1 MNSPASSPEI
11 EDRVVRKLQWRIL
24 PFVMLLYFVSYLDR
38 VNVGFAAFTM
48 NKALG
53 LTPEMFGFGGGIFF
67 AGYFLFEVPSNLI
80 LYRVG
85 ARRWIA
91 RVLISWGLVSSGC
104 AFAVGPYSFYTL
116 RFLLGAAEAGF
127 FPGIVYYLS
136 LWFPA
141 RRRAMAIAAFMTA
154 APLSIALGSP
164 ISGALMELPRMA
176 RLANWQ
182 WLFIV
187 EAIPAVALG
196 FVTLKALAS
205 TPEEAK
211 WLKPEERAWLKSE
224 LQAESIEPGA
234 RSGHGREAWRALFNP
249 RVLAL
254 AVVYGG
260 TSAGMYAVA
269 FWAPLLLGQLG
280 LSPLMVGW
288 LNAVPGA
295 AAIAVMVVWARHS
308 DLTLERTWH
317 VVLPCLAGCA
327 GFVWGGAAHA
337 AVAVVLALT
346 LMYIGV
352 NASKPTM
359 WPMPNLFLSG
369 AGAAAGIAWI
379 NSVGNLGGFIGPFA
393 VGWLKQ
399 RSGSYT
405 AGLDAVAAMIAVS
418 AGVMLLISR
427 QVEHGVGKA
436 QVEEKDPA

>member
-1 MNSPASSPEI
+1 MSAPAALSKLEESI
-11 EDRVVRKLQWRIL
+11 VRKLRWRIL

-53 LTPEMFGFGGGIFF
+53 LTPAMFGFGSGIFF

-91 RVLISWGLVSSGC
+91 RVLISWGLVSAAC
-104 AFAVGPYSFYTL
+104 AFVVGPRSFYAL

-141 RRRAMAIAAFMTA
+141 RHRAVAIAAFMTA

-164 ISGALMELPRMA
+164 ISGALMELPRIA
-176 RLANWQ
+176 GLDNWQ
-182 WLFIV
+182 WLFIF
-187 EAIPAVALG
+187 EALPAVVLG

-205 TPEEAK
+205 TPEEAR
-211 WLKPEERAWLKSE
+211 WLKPEERAWLKAE
-224 LQAESIEPGA
+224 LQAEYAELGA
-234 RSGHGREAWRALFNP
+234 RSGHGSEAWRALFNP

-260 TSAGMYAVA
+260 TSAGMYAVG

-280 LSPLMVGW
+280 FSPLTVGW
-288 LNAVPGA
+288 LNALPGI
-295 AAIAVMVVWARHS
+295 AAIAVMIVWARHS

-317 VVLPCLAGCA
+317 VVLPCLTGCV
-327 GFVWGGAAHA
+327 GFLWGGATHA
-337 AVAVVLALT
+337 AVAVVLALA

-379 NSVGNLGGFIGPFA
+379 NSVGNLGGFFGPFA

-399 RSGSYT
+399 RSGSYG

-418 AGVMLLISR
+418 AGVMLVLSR
-427 QVEHGVGKA
+427 QVERRPGKA

>member
-1 MNSPASSPEI
+1 
-11 EDRVVRKLQWRIL
+11 
-24 PFVMLLYFVSYLDR
+24 MLLYFVSFLDR
-38 VNVGFAAFTM
+38 VNVGFAALAM

-67 AGYFLFEVPSNLI
+67 AGYFIFEVPSNLI

-91 RVLISWGLVSSGC
+91 RVLISWGLVSAAC
-104 AFAVGPYSFYTL
+104 AFAVGPYSFYTM

-127 FPGIVYYLS
+127 FPGIIYYLS

-141 RRRAMAIAAFMTA
+141 RHRAVAIAAFMTA
-154 APLSIALGSP
+154 APLSTALGSP
-164 ISGALMELPRMA
+164 ISGALMELPRIA
-176 RLANWQ
+176 GLDNWQ
-182 WLFIV
+182 WLFIF
-187 EAIPAVALG
+187 EALPAVVLG

-205 TPEEAK
+205 TPEEAR
-211 WLKPEERAWLKSE
+211 WLNPDERAWLNAE
-224 LQAESIEPGA
+224 LQAEYTETGA
-234 RSGHGREAWRALFNP
+234 RSGHGRDAWRALFNP

-260 TSAGMYAVA
+260 TSAGMYAVS

-280 LSPLMVGW
+280 FSPLTVGW
-288 LNAVPGA
+288 LNGAPGIV
-295 AAIAVMVVWARHS
+295 AIAAMIVWARHS

-317 VVLPCLAGCA
+317 VVLPCLAGCV

-337 AVAVVLALT
+337 ALAVVLALT

-352 NASKPTM
+352 NASKPPM

-379 NSVGNLGGFIGPFA
+379 NSVGNLGGFFGPFA

-399 RSGSYT
+399 RSGSYA
-405 AGLDAVAAMIAVS
+405 AGLDAVAGMIAVS
-418 AGVMLLISR
+418 AGAMLILSR
-427 QVEHGVGKA
+427 HIERGSRNRVT
-436 QVEEKDPA
+436 EERGST